1 MKQRP
6 LIAWLIPLLTASL
19 LIARAAVDQ
28 PGLFGT
34 TAEIEAYFGE
44 VKERIEAIPFQTGAW
59 LGSDIP
65 ATPAAV
71 AMLKPNKLMQRR
83 YTNIQTGESFE
94 LLIVHCGDVRDMIG
108 HFPPVCYPAQ
118 GWKASGR
125 GAVSV
130 RLGEG
135 GAPATRYAFHRQ
147 GDVTV
152 SSIEIVNLFALPG
165 PEGERLGPDL
175 AIIERAGRFR
185 ERARLGAAQIQV
197 ITDPAYDP
205 ERRREIVD
213 IAFSLTHE
221 VLDQIGRGPR

>member
-1 MKQRP
+1 MKRRP
-6 LIAWLIPLLTASL
+6 FIAWLIPLLTGGL
-19 LIARAAVDQ
+19 LIARASVDQ

-34 TAEIEAYFGE
+34 TAEIEAYLGE
-44 VKERIEAIPFQTGAW
+44 VKARIEAVPFQTGAW

-71 AMLKPNKLMQRR
+71 EMLKPNKLMQRR
-83 YTNIQTGESFE
+83 YTNIQTGETFE

-108 HFPPVCYPAQ
+108 HYPPVCYPAQ
-118 GWKASGR
+118 GWKPGGR
-125 GAVSV
+125 NAATIA
-130 RLGEG
+130 LGDLS
-135 GAPATRYAFHRQ
+135 ADATRYAFHRE
-147 GDVTV
+147 GELTV

-165 PEGERLGPDL
+165 GDGASLGPDL

-205 ERRREIVD
+205 ERRREIVN
-213 IAFSLTHE
+213 IAFSLTRE
-221 VLDQIGRGPR
+221 VLEQIERGPR